1 MGQVGQVVQGEQEAH
16 VVGRGEGSWQT
27 VKAEQREKGLQVE
40 HNCQAVQGE
49 QMVHGVEREEG

>member
-16 VVGRGEGSWQT
+16 VVGRGEASWQT
-27 VKAEQREKGLQVE
+27 VKAEQREKGHQVE